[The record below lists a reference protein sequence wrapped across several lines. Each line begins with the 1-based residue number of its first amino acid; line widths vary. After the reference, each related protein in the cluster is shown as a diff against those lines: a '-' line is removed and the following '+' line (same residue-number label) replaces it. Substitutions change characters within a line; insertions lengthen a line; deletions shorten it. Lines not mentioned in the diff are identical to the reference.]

1 MFERNLSKF
10 VKNKAMEDIIISP
23 ESKKQS
29 ALLKSLF
36 KEMNVDFRVKRK
48 KDETKMTK
56 EEFFAKIE
64 KSRKQAEEGKSIR
77 LTPELK
83 QELFKSIL

>member
-1 MFERNLSKF
+1 
-10 VKNKAMEDIIISP
+10 MEDIIISP

-36 KEMNVDFRVKRK
+36 KEMNLDFRVKRK

>member
-1 MFERNLSKF
+1 
-10 VKNKAMEDIIISP
+10 MEDIIISP

>member
-1 MFERNLSKF
+1 
-10 VKNKAMEDIIISP
+10 MEDIIISP

-56 EEFFAKIE
+56 EEFLAKIE